1 MMKLAVFSDVHS
13 NIAALRAV
21 TEHIEAW
28 QPDQVVMAG
37 DLVNR
42 GPRPLDC
49 LHLVQQ
55 KQQERGWLTVLGNH
69 EEYVINHAGTNE
81 PHNGPGFEI
90 KRGSY
95 WTYRQLGGDVSA
107 LQAMPLM
114 LSLKAPDG
122 SEVRLTH
129 ASMRGIRE
137 GVYHHT
143 SDHELRGLIG
153 EPLPGL
159 FCVGHTHTPL
169 IRRLNGTLVVNAGA
183 AGMPFDGDPRAS
195 YAQIT
200 WRNNKWEAQI
210 IRLDYDRQ
218 QAERDFV
225 DSGFLEEGGPLALLM
240 LRELR
245 YARSQLYQWAS
256 RYEAPLLAGKISIED
271 SVREF
276 ISTQH

>member
-1 MMKLAVFSDVHS
+1 MKLAVFSDVHS

-28 QPDQVVMAG
+28 QPDQVVVAG

-42 GPRPLDC
+42 GPCPLEC
-49 LHLVQQ
+49 LRLVQH
-55 KQQERGWLTVLGNH
+55 KQQQHGWLTLLGNH
-69 EEYVINHAGTNE
+69 EEYVIKHATDQE
-81 PHNGPGFEI
+81 PHDSPAFEI

-95 WTYRQLGGDVSA
+95 WTYLKLNSDVSA
-107 LQAMPLM
+107 LQAMPFK
-114 LSLKAPDG
+114 LSLAAEDDG
-122 SEVRLTH
+122 EIRLTH

-137 GVYHHT
+137 GVYTHT
-143 SDHELRGLIG
+143 SNRELRELIG

-159 FCVGHTHTPL
+159 FCVGHTHVPL
-169 IRRLNGTLVVNAGA
+169 IRRLDDTLVVNAGA
-183 AGMPFDGDPRAS
+183 TGMPFDGDPRAS

-200 WRNNKWEAQI
+200 RRNGQWEAQI

-225 DSGFLEEGGPLALLM
+225 ESGFLEEGGPLALLM
-240 LRELR
+240 LRELQF
-245 YARSQLYQWAS
+245 ARSQLYQWAS
-256 RYEAPLLAGKISIED
+256 RYEAPLLAGKINIED